1 MRHDCPAQTR
11 YSRVHFSRRDSG
23 TPWDVEA
30 SSTGPSGE
38 VSVAVEA
45 GSMVMDLYSLCQ
57 GVVDTL
63 VRVEHCRALVE
74 SVEHLPCLQGLHL
87 LFLH

>member
-1 MRHDCPAQTR
+1 
-11 YSRVHFSRRDSG
+11 
-23 TPWDVEA
+23 
-30 SSTGPSGE
+30 
-38 VSVAVEA
+38 
-45 GSMVMDLYSLCQ
+45 MVMDLYSLCQ